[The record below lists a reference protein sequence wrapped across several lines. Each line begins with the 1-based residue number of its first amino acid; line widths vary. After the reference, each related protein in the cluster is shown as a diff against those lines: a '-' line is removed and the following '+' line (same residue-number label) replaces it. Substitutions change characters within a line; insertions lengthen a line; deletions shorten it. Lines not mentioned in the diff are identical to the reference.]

1 MNQFIVKKIINNLD
15 KFDILHD
22 YEDYECFEVIY
33 NEEVTFLKS
42 FISKQDITT
51 FSINMAIMYV
61 NQGLLYAKNKLSVAA
76 LDNFMIWF
84 EVYKHESSKNI
95 LEYYDTVVQFSQRA
109 SNVFSWHLMHQIEIK
124 QDAEFYELIK
134 DVIGI
139 NDFCCYVTNVDG
151 EDVDYAFVPKCFVEK
166 HLSSLEK

>member
-61 NQGLLYAKNKLSVAA
+61 NQGLLYAKNKLSVADF
-76 LDNFMIWF
+76 DNFMIWF
-84 EVYKHESSKNI
+84 
-95 LEYYDTVVQFSQRA
+95 
-109 SNVFSWHLMHQIEIK
+109 
-124 QDAEFYELIK
+124 
-134 DVIGI
+134 
-139 NDFCCYVTNVDG
+139 
-151 EDVDYAFVPKCFVEK
+151 
-166 HLSSLEK
+166 